1 MSSKLS
7 TFICQNCGTETSQYF
22 GKCLNCNSWNS
33 IVEEIK
39 SKRSKHQDIKNN
51 KKSIPFNEIS
61 SKKISRFTSG
71 FREFDRVLGGGIV
84 PGSVVLLGG
93 EPGIGKSTIVLQSAG
108 KISLNQKVLYIT
120 AEESLE
126 QVKIRWERLNQKS
139 INLQIFAE
147 TNLSLIIE
155 EIERVNPSFAIIDSI
170 QAIHNHEMESS
181 PGSVSQVR
189 ACSSELQNLAKDNNI
204 ALLIIGHVTKDG
216 ALAGPKTLEHLVD
229 TVINFEGDNISSH
242 RLLRSIKNR
251 FGSTFEIGIF
261 EMLEEGLR
269 EIKNPSSIFTNKEN
283 ISGVT
288 TTITNEGSRPLAV
301 DIQALVNKTFYSNPR
316 RTTTGIS
323 INRLH
328 QILAVI
334 EKHVGIKLSEFDCYI
349 ATGGGFEINDPS
361 SDLGVAISILSSLK
375 NIPPLVSSSFIGE
388 LGLSG
393 QVRKSNNLRS
403 KIEEAVRLGIKNI
416 VVPKLEEELNNNFQ
430 KLINIKEISNI
441 KEAVDYSLSKEKNQ
455 RYISIELLPE
465 FFNQFSI
472 SRYPPGYNLTA
483 LDQTSAALSNQI
495 SL

>member
-1 MSSKLS
+1 MSSKFS
-7 TFICQNCGTETSQYF
+7 TYICQNCGSETSQYF
-22 GKCLNCNSWNS
+22 GKCLNCNAWNT
-33 IVEEIK
+33 IVEERKSERSNKTINIK
-39 SKRSKHQDIKNN
+39 KNN
-51 KKSIPFNEIS
+51 KSKLFNEIS
-61 SKKISRFTSG
+61 SEKISRFSSG
-71 FREFDRVLGGGIV
+71 FKEFDRVLGGGIV

-93 EPGIGKSTIVLQSAG
+93 EPGIGKSTIVLQTAG
-108 KISLNQKVLYIT
+108 KISLEEKVLYIT

-139 INLQIFAE
+139 IDLKIYAE

-155 EIERVNPSFAIIDSI
+155 EIKNIKPTFAIIDSI
-170 QAIHNHEMESS
+170 QAIQNDEMESS

-189 ACSSELQNLAKDNNI
+189 NCSSELQNLAKENNI

-229 TVINFEGDNISSH
+229 VVINFEGDKISSH
-242 RLLRSIKNR
+242 RLLRSVKNR

-261 EMLEEGLR
+261 EMLERGLC
-269 EIKNPSSIFTNKEN
+269 EIRNPSSIFTSKEN

-288 TTITNEGSRPLAV
+288 TTITNEGTRTFAV

-334 EKHVGIKLSEFDCYI
+334 EKHIGIKLSDYDCYI

-361 SDLGVAISILSSLK
+361 SDLGVALSILSSLK
-375 NIPPLVSSSFIGE
+375 NIPPLENCSFIGE

-393 QVRKSNNLRS
+393 QVRQSNNIQP
-403 KIEEAVRLGIKNI
+403 KIEEAIRLGIKNI
-416 VVPKLEEELNNNFQ
+416 LIPKTKEKLKKNFE
-430 KLINIKEISNI
+430 KIIKIKEISNI
-441 KEAVDYSLSKEKNQ
+441 KEAVEY
-455 RYISIELLPE
+455 
-465 FFNQFSI
+465 
-472 SRYPPGYNLTA
+472 A
-483 LDQTSAALSNQI
+483 LVKS
-495 SL
+495 

>member
-1 MSSKLS
+1 MSSKFS
-7 TFICQNCGTETSQYF
+7 TFICQNCGSETSQYF
-22 GKCLNCNSWNS
+22 GRCVNCNEWNT
-33 IVEEIK
+33 IVEERKNSRSKTTNINK
-39 SKRSKHQDIKNN
+39 SKKSKL
-51 KKSIPFNEIS
+51 FNEIEID
-61 SKKISRFTSG
+61 KISRFTSG
-71 FREFDRVLGGGIV
+71 FKEFDRVLGGGIV
-84 PGSVVLLGG
+84 PGSIVLLGG

-108 KISLNQKVLYIT
+108 KISLNEKVLYIT

-126 QVKIRWERLNQKS
+126 QVKIRWERLNQNSLDLK
-139 INLQIFAE
+139 IFAE

-155 EIERVNPSFAIIDSI
+155 EIKKIKPSFAIIDSI
-170 QAIHNHEMESS
+170 QAINNDEMESS

-189 ACSSELQNLAKDNNI
+189 TCSSELQNLAKENNI

-229 TVINFEGDNISSH
+229 VVLNFEGDNIASH

-261 EMLEEGLR
+261 EMLENGLQ
-269 EIKNPSSIFTNKEN
+269 EVSNPSSIFTNQEN

-288 TTITNEGSRPLAV
+288 TTITKEGSRPFAV
-301 DIQALVNKTFYSNPR
+301 DIQALVNKTFYNNPR

-334 EKHVGIKLSEFDCYI
+334 EKHIGIKLSEYDCYV

-375 NIPPLVSSSFIGE
+375 NVPPLNSCSFVGE

-393 QVRKSNNLRS
+393 QVRQANNLRG
-403 KIEEAVRLGIKNI
+403 KIEEAIRLS
-416 VVPKLEEELNNNFQ
+416 
-430 KLINIKEISNI
+430 LIHI
-441 KEAVDYSLSKEKNQ
+441 
-455 RYISIELLPE
+455 
-465 FFNQFSI
+465 
-472 SRYPPGYNLTA
+472 
-483 LDQTSAALSNQI
+483 
-495 SL
+495 

>member
-1 MSSKLS
+1 MSNKFS
-7 TFICQNCGTETSQYF
+7 TFICQNCGSETSQYF
-22 GKCLNCNSWNS
+22 GRCLNCNEWNT
-33 IVEEIK
+33 IVEERKSQISKSSNIK
-39 SKRSKHQDIKNN
+39 KN
-51 KKSIPFNEIS
+51 KKSKLFNEIS
-61 SKKISRFTSG
+61 SEKISRFTSG
-71 FREFDRVLGGGIV
+71 FKEFDRVLGGGIV

-93 EPGIGKSTIVLQSAG
+93 EPGIGKSTIVLQTAG
-108 KISLNQKVLYIT
+108 KISLKEKVLYIT

-126 QVKIRWERLNQKS
+126 QVKIRWERLNQHCIDLK
-139 INLQIFAE
+139 IYAE
-147 TNLSLIIE
+147 TNLSLILE
-155 EIERVNPSFAIIDSI
+155 EIKNVKPSFAIIDSI
-170 QAIHNHEMESS
+170 QAIHNEDMESS

-189 ACSSELQNLAKDNNI
+189 NCSSDLQNLAKENNI

-229 TVINFEGDNISSH
+229 VVINFEGDKISSH
-242 RLLRSIKNR
+242 RLLRSVKNR

-261 EMLEEGLR
+261 EMLEKGLS

-288 TTITNEGSRPLAV
+288 TTITNEGSRPFAV

-334 EKHVGIKLSEFDCYI
+334 EKHLGIKLSQYDCYV

-361 SDLGVAISILSSLK
+361 SDLGVAVSILSSLK
-375 NIPPLVSSSFIGE
+375 NIPPLENCSFIGE

-393 QVRKSNNLRS
+393 QVRQSNNLRP

-416 VVPKLEEELNNNFQ
+416 LIPKSKYDLQTDFENII
-430 KLINIKEISNI
+430 KIKEISNI
-441 KEAVDYSLSKEKNQ
+441 SEAVDYALIQNSKKN
-455 RYISIELLPE
+455 
-465 FFNQFSI
+465 
-472 SRYPPGYNLTA
+472 
-483 LDQTSAALSNQI
+483 
-495 SL
+495 

>member
-1 MSSKLS
+1 MSSKFS
-7 TFICQNCGTETSQYF
+7 TFICQNCGSETSQYF
-22 GKCLNCNSWNS
+22 GRCVNCNEWNT
-33 IVEEIK
+33 IVEERKNSRSKTTNINK
-39 SKRSKHQDIKNN
+39 SKKSKL
-51 KKSIPFNEIS
+51 FNEIEID
-61 SKKISRFTSG
+61 KISRFTSG
-71 FREFDRVLGGGIV
+71 FKEFDRVLGGGIV
-84 PGSVVLLGG
+84 PGSIVLLGG

-108 KISLNQKVLYIT
+108 KISLNEKVLYIT

-126 QVKIRWERLNQKS
+126 QVKIRWERLNQNSLDLK
-139 INLQIFAE
+139 IYAE

-155 EIERVNPSFAIIDSI
+155 EIKKIKPSFAIIDSI
-170 QAIHNHEMESS
+170 QAINNDEMESS

-189 ACSSELQNLAKDNNI
+189 TCSSELQNLAKENNI

-229 TVINFEGDNISSH
+229 VVLNFEGDNIASH

-261 EMLEEGLR
+261 EMLENGLQ
-269 EIKNPSSIFTNKEN
+269 EVSNPSSIFTNQEN

-288 TTITNEGSRPLAV
+288 TTITNEGSRPFAV
-301 DIQALVNKTFYSNPR
+301 DIQALVNKTFYNNPR

-334 EKHVGIKLSEFDCYI
+334 EKHIGIKLSEYDCYV

-375 NIPPLVSSSFIGE
+375 NIPPLNNCSFVGE

-393 QVRKSNNLRS
+393 QVRQANNLRG
-403 KIEEAVRLGIKNI
+403 KIEEAMRLGINNI
-416 VVPKLEEELNNNFQ
+416 VVPKTTGEIKDNFQ
-430 KLINIKEISNI
+430 NLIQIKEVSNI
-441 KEAVDYSLSKEKNQ
+441 NEAMNYSFKK
-455 RYISIELLPE
+455 
-465 FFNQFSI
+465 
-472 SRYPPGYNLTA
+472 
-483 LDQTSAALSNQI
+483 
-495 SL
+495 

>member
-7 TFICQNCGTETSQYF
+7 TFICQNCGSETSQYF
-22 GKCLNCNSWNS
+22 GRCLNCNEWNT
-33 IVEEIK
+33 IVEEITSHRTK
-39 SKRSKHQDIKNN
+39 TKNN
-51 KKSIPFNEIS
+51 KTSKKSKLFDEIS
-61 SKKISRFTSG
+61 SEKISRYTSG
-71 FREFDRVLGGGIV
+71 FKEFDRVLGGGIV

-93 EPGIGKSTIVLQSAG
+93 EPGIGKSTIILQAAG

-139 INLQIFAE
+139 IDLKIYSE
-147 TNLSLIIE
+147 TNLALIID
-155 EIERVNPSFAIIDSI
+155 EIKNVNPSFAIIDSI
-170 QAIHNHEMESS
+170 QAIHNAEMGST

-189 ACSSELQNLAKDNNI
+189 TCSSELQNLAKERNI

-229 TVINFEGDNISSH
+229 VVINFEGDKISSH
-242 RLLRSIKNR
+242 RLLRSVKNR

-261 EMLEEGLR
+261 EMLEKGLQ

-283 ISGVT
+283 IAGVT
-288 TTITNEGSRPLAV
+288 TTITNEGTRPLAV

-316 RTTTGIS
+316 RTTTGIN

-334 EKHVGIKLSEFDCYI
+334 EKHVGIKLSEYDCYV

-375 NIPPLVSSSFIGE
+375 NIPPLENCAFIGE

-393 QVRKSNNLRS
+393 QVRKSGNLRA
-403 KIEEAVRLGIKNI
+403 KIEEAVRIGIKNI
-416 VVPKLEEELNNNFQ
+416 LIPQIDEDFSINFEY
-430 KLINIKEISNI
+430 LIKIKEISNI
-441 KEAVDYSLSKEKNQ
+441 KEAINYALIQ
-455 RYISIELLPE
+455 RP
-465 FFNQFSI
+465 Q
-472 SRYPPGYNLTA
+472 
-483 LDQTSAALSNQI
+483 
-495 SL
+495 